1 MSEITVQTWGVR
13 FSGRR
18 LASIPGH
25 KGASGIDTI
34 TISYT
39 GFLKLS
45 GATFE
50 DPEGGELRK
59 YFDGNYTFN
68 ILITADNF
76 NLIFENPVG
85 LTYFEVPF
93 ESDNKYLINLR
104 QFSHLARVFGGPGL
118 SVKGRNN
125 ALEYLVYFGQD
136 GDYAREGL
144 SFKTGWY
151 FKADGDGTGVATM
164 RLTASEATELQADG
178 NVLFCDADGS
188 NETNTKNLLAGDNVV
203 YFKCEYED
211 GYIYLQN
218 DKITKFGTET
228 LSLFD
233 LPANAPIPFIQT
245 AEFNLDSVRIITTSE
260 LNLFGGPRDDTNYF
274 YLDSLNI
281 YWAYEAA
288 LPIGITAWYL
298 EGSNISWLYEGA
310 IQKGITGWYF
320 KADGDGTGIATMR
333 LTASEATELQA
344 DGNVLF
350 CDAEGL
356 NETTTVSLV
365 AGDNVIYFKCEN
377 EDGYIYLQND
387 KITKLGTES
396 LNLFELPV
404 NAPIPYVQI
413 GEIYN
418 LLTIRIFNIKTYL
431 FGAPPSGVT
440 NWVLSGSNI
449 FWTYTGAPPSG
460 VTNWYLIGSNIF
472 WTYTGAPPSGVTY
485 WLLNGNNIFWTY
497 TGAPPSGV
505 TYWYLS
511 GSNIFWTYEG
521 APPSG
526 VTYWN
531 LYGSNIF
538 WTYEGA
544 PPSGVTTWRLDG
556 SNINNINTNFSGNSN
571 YAAFNISNWRLE
583 KIGDT
588 ELIEILNSLKN
599 RVGALPSTITIGD
612 YLNYANPPQEV
623 VDTVE
628 ALKIAKNITTVTL
641 SI

>member
-25 KGASGIDTI
+25 KGASGVDTI

-39 GFLKLS
+39 GYLKLS

-59 YFDGNYTFN
+59 FFDGNYTFN
-68 ILITADNF
+68 IIITADNF
-76 NLIFENPVG
+76 NLIFENPAG
-85 LTYFEVPF
+85 LTYFSVPF
-93 ESDNKYLINLR
+93 YSDNKYLLNIR
-104 QFSHLARVFGGPGL
+104 QFSHLSKIFGGPGL

-125 ALEYLVYFGQD
+125 VLEYLTYFGQE
-136 GDYAREGL
+136 GDSAREGL
-144 SFKTGWY
+144 SFRVGW
-151 FKADGDGTGVATM
+151 FFEATGDGTGVANM
-164 RLTASEATELQADG
+164 NLSASEETTLESDG
-178 NVLFCDADGS
+178 NVLFCDE
-188 NETNTKNLLAGDNVV
+188 NGDNATNLITLSEGYNNI
-203 YFKCEYED
+203 YFKCEYNN

-218 DKITKFGTET
+218 DKIIQFGTES

-260 LNLFGGPRDDTNYF
+260 LNLFGGPRDATKYL
-274 YLDSLNI
+274 YLDSLNS

-320 KADGDGTGIATMR
+320 KSDGDGTGIATMR

-350 CDAEGL
+350 CDSEGL
-356 NETTTVSLV
+356 NETTSVNLTT
-365 AGDNVIYFKCEN
+365 GDNTVYFKCKYD
-377 EDGYIYLQND
+377 DGYIYLQNN

-396 LNLFELPV
+396 LSLFGLPA

-413 GEIYN
+413 GELYN
-418 LLTIRIFNIKTYL
+418 LLIIRIYNIKTYL

-440 NWVLSGSNI
+440 YWRLEGSNI
-449 FWTYTGAPPSG
+449 FWTYEGAPPSG

-472 WTYTGAPPSGVTY
+472 WT
-485 WLLNGNNIFWTY
+485 
-497 TGAPPSGV
+497 
-505 TYWYLS
+505 
-511 GSNIFWTYEG
+511 
-521 APPSG
+521 
-526 VTYWN
+526 
-531 LYGSNIF
+531 
-538 WTYEGA
+538 
-544 PPSGVTTWRLDG
+544 
-556 SNINNINTNFSGNSN
+556 
-571 YAAFNISNWRLE
+571 
-583 KIGDT
+583 
-588 ELIEILNSLKN
+588 
-599 RVGALPSTITIGD
+599 
-612 YLNYANPPQEV
+612 
-623 VDTVE
+623 
-628 ALKIAKNITTVTL
+628 
-641 SI
+641 

>member
-50 DPEGGELRK
+50 DPEGGELRR

-178 NVLFCDADGS
+178 NVLFCDA
-188 NETNTKNLLAGDNVV
+188 
-203 YFKCEYED
+203 
-211 GYIYLQN
+211 
-218 DKITKFGTET
+218 
-228 LSLFD
+228 
-233 LPANAPIPFIQT
+233 
-245 AEFNLDSVRIITTSE
+245 
-260 LNLFGGPRDDTNYF
+260 
-274 YLDSLNI
+274 
-281 YWAYEAA
+281 
-288 LPIGITAWYL
+288 
-298 EGSNISWLYEGA
+298 EG
-310 IQKGITGWYF
+310 Q
-320 KADGDGTGIATMR
+320 
-333 LTASEATELQA
+333 
-344 DGNVLF
+344 
-350 CDAEGL
+350 
-356 NETTTVSLV
+356 NETTTVNLI
-365 AGDNVIYFKCEN
+365 AEDNVIYFKCEF

-396 LNLFELPV
+396 LSLFELPV

-418 LLTIRIFNIKTYL
+418 LLNIRIYNIKTYL

-440 NWVLSGSNI
+440 YWRLDGSNI

-460 VTNWYLIGSNIF
+460 VT
-472 WTYTGAPPSGVTY
+472 T
-485 WLLNGNNIFWTY
+485 
-497 TGAPPSGV
+497 
-505 TYWYLS
+505 WYLS

-526 VTYWN
+526 VTYWR

-538 WTYEGA
+538 WTYTGAPPSGVNYWYLYGSNIFWTYTGA
-544 PPSGVTTWRLDG
+544 PPSGVTNWYLSG
-556 SNINNINTNFSGNSN
+556 SNINNINTNFSGNSK
-571 YAAFNISNWRLE
+571 YSIFNISNWRLE
-583 KIGDT
+583 KIGDA
-588 ELIEILNSLKN
+588 ELIEILNSLKD
-599 RVGALPSTITIGD
+599 RVGTMPSTIQIGD
-612 YLNYANPPQEV
+612 YLNYANPPQAV
-623 VDTVE
+623 IDAVD

>member
-25 KGASGIDTI
+25 KGASGVDTI

-39 GFLKLS
+39 GYLKLS

-59 YFDGNYTFN
+59 FFDGNYTFN

-104 QFSHLARVFGGPGL
+104 QFSHLSRVFGGPGL

-164 RLTASEATELQADG
+164 YLTASEATELQADG
-178 NVLFCDADGS
+178 NVLFCDSEGG
-188 NETNTKNLLAGDNVV
+188 NETTTVSLVAEDNVI
-203 YFKCEYED
+203 YFKCEFED

-218 DKITKFGTET
+218 DKITKFGTE
-228 LSLFD
+228 
-233 LPANAPIPFIQT
+233 
-245 AEFNLDSVRIITTSE
+245 
-260 LNLFGGPRDDTNYF
+260 
-274 YLDSLNI
+274 
-281 YWAYEAA
+281 
-288 LPIGITAWYL
+288 
-298 EGSNISWLYEGA
+298 
-310 IQKGITGWYF
+310 
-320 KADGDGTGIATMR
+320 
-333 LTASEATELQA
+333 
-344 DGNVLF
+344 
-350 CDAEGL
+350 
-356 NETTTVSLV
+356 
-365 AGDNVIYFKCEN
+365 
-377 EDGYIYLQND
+377 
-387 KITKLGTES
+387 S
-396 LNLFELPV
+396 LNLFELPA
-404 NAPIPYVQI
+404 NTPIPYVQI

-418 LLTIRIFNIKTYL
+418 LLTIRIYNIKTYL

-440 NWVLSGSNI
+440 YWDLG
-449 FWTYTGAPPSG
+449 
-460 VTNWYLIGSNIF
+460 GSNIF

-485 WLLNGNNIFWTY
+485 WDLN
-497 TGAPPSGV
+497 
-505 TYWYLS
+505 
-511 GSNIFWTYEG
+511 
-521 APPSG
+521 
-526 VTYWN
+526 
-531 LYGSNIF
+531 
-538 WTYEGA
+538 
-544 PPSGVTTWRLDG
+544 G

-571 YAAFNISNWRLE
+571 YTTFMISDWRLE
-583 KIGDT
+583 KIGDA
-588 ELIEILNSLKN
+588 ELIEILNSLKD
-599 RVGALPSTITIGD
+599 RVGALPSTIQIGD
-612 YLNYANPPQEV
+612 YLNYANPPQAV
-623 VDTVE
+623 IDAVE